1 MSIRAVSVHVT
12 SADLLYL
19 LYYLTSVTS
28 ICCTN
33 IICED
38 ATIVYTAILVSRL
51 HLDLDCGWK
60 FATYYPDRYMINIYV
75 AERPKWNHN
84 DLRVIMMF
92 NASIR
97 CQKPRRQGVPS
108 PGWQSPPSLRAASC
122 ATRAREEGYHLDLGS
137 FALYPTA
144 ACRSPA

>member
-60 FATYYPDRYMINIYV
+60 FDRYMINIHV
-75 AERPKWNHN
+75 AERPEWNHN
-84 DLRVIMMF
+84 DLGVIMRF
-92 NASIR
+92 NASTR
-97 CQKPRRQGVPS
+97 YQKPPRQGVPS
-108 PGWQSPPSLRAASC
+108 PGWQ
-122 ATRAREEGYHLDLGS
+122 
-137 FALYPTA
+137 
-144 ACRSPA
+144 